1 LLNFVDNNVDLLLVL
16 KQNGHKRHHH
26 MHKVYDCEESSRD
39 LHSVYGLY
47 CLPLHPTRSALL
59 SFDFAA
65 PKFLN
70 ISGLCVPLSTLNSTP
85 YDAKPMTRGLG
96 CLLGI
101 TEQRTF
107 TSNLLPIYLGLD
119 GQIFLLVH
127 SNVFICL
134 TIALSCFHSDGQ
146 NNAYH
151 LLKIDSQVYQ
161 LAFVR

>member
-1 LLNFVDNNVDLLLVL
+1 VDLPLVL
-16 KQNGHKRHHH
+16 KPSRHKRHHH
-26 MHKVYDCEESSRD
+26 MHKVYDGEELSRD

-70 ISGLCVPLSTLNSTP
+70 ISGLWVPLPTLNSTL

-101 TEQRTF
+101 TKQRTF
-107 TSNLLPIYLGLD
+107 SSNLLPIYLGPP
-119 GQIFLLVH
+119 G
-127 SNVFICL
+127 
-134 TIALSCFHSDGQ
+134 G
-146 NNAYH
+146 
-151 LLKIDSQVYQ
+151 
-161 LAFVR
+161 